1 MISNVLKYKD
11 LIIYKSWA
19 DLRAEARRYYI
30 SYAWWIIEP
39 MFEMVVFYLVFN
51 VLMSRGGPNFVQF
64 LLIGLIAW
72 KWFGTTVH
80 RCGNSIIGARAL
92 ILQTSLPKIIFPTVF
107 ILTDTFKAI
116 LSAGL
121 ILVVLI
127 LSGFLPNVTYFA
139 LPALFVVQLLLIMAV
154 GYSLAALVPYLPDL
168 GILISHL
175 LRMLFFVSGIFWDP
189 NTISSDK
196 HRALFFLNPI
206 GLLINDYRGILLHGR
221 WPEPVPLI
229 VIAAVAI
236 VITATAARFIHL
248 KEALYPRMISQ

>member
-80 RCGNSIIGARAL
+80 RGGNSIIGARAL

-107 ILTDTFKAI
+107 IL
-116 LSAGL
+116 
-121 ILVVLI
+121 
-127 LSGFLPNVTYFA
+127 
-139 LPALFVVQLLLIMAV
+139 
-154 GYSLAALVPYLPDL
+154 
-168 GILISHL
+168 
-175 LRMLFFVSGIFWDP
+175 
-189 NTISSDK
+189 
-196 HRALFFLNPI
+196 
-206 GLLINDYRGILLHGR
+206 
-221 WPEPVPLI
+221 
-229 VIAAVAI
+229 
-236 VITATAARFIHL
+236 
-248 KEALYPRMISQ
+248 